1 MLLYKRVCS
10 DIVKCLQIIPPDS
23 VLFRIYA
30 NAIGE
35 TNMGVLNSF
44 RDLPMY
50 NFGVKVVKEME
61 DKDREFLEQNIQMAI
76 QQGQI
81 DLEDAMAVRSLKDVN
96 QAERLLII
104 RRKKRIQEQQQ
115 MAAQNSQMQAQQAQQ
130 AAMAASQAKQQELQ
144 MEAQLKQ
151 QEIQLKGQ
159 MDMQLM
165 QMEHEMRKEIE
176 MIKAQATLG
185 FREDDQNFKEKL
197 EVMKEDRKD
206 VRLSQQQVESNQPQ
220 EDVTT
225 NEPVQ

>member
-1 MLLYKRVCS
+1 
-10 DIVKCLQIIPPDS
+10 
-23 VLFRIYA
+23 
-30 NAIGE
+30 
-35 TNMGVLNSF
+35 MGVLNSF

-104 RRKKRIQEQQQ
+104 RRKKRMQEQQQ

-130 AAMAASQAKQQELQ
+130 AAQAASQAKQQELQ
-144 MEAQLKQ
+144 MEAQIKQ

-165 QMEHEMRKEIE
+165 KMEHEMRKEIE

-206 VRLSQQQVESNQPQ
+206 NRLAQEQVQSNQP
-220 EDVTT
+220 EDDVNI
-225 NEPVQ
+225 NELPQ

>member
-1 MLLYKRVCS
+1 
-10 DIVKCLQIIPPDS
+10 
-23 VLFRIYA
+23 
-30 NAIGE
+30 
-35 TNMGVLNSF
+35 
-44 RDLPMY
+44 
-50 NFGVKVVKEME
+50 
-61 DKDREFLEQNIQMAI
+61 
-76 QQGQI
+76 
-81 DLEDAMAVRSLKDVN
+81 
-96 QAERLLII
+96 
-104 RRKKRIQEQQQ
+104 
-115 MAAQNSQMQAQQAQQ
+115 
-130 AAMAASQAKQQELQ
+130 

-206 VRLSQQQVESNQPQ
+206 VRLSQQQIESNQPQ

>member
-1 MLLYKRVCS
+1 
-10 DIVKCLQIIPPDS
+10 
-23 VLFRIYA
+23 
-30 NAIGE
+30 
-35 TNMGVLNSF
+35 
-44 RDLPMY
+44 
-50 NFGVKVVKEME
+50 ME
-61 DKDREFLEQNIQMAI
+61 
-76 QQGQI
+76 
-81 DLEDAMAVRSLKDVN
+81 S
-96 QAERLLII
+96 
-104 RRKKRIQEQQQ
+104 
-115 MAAQNSQMQAQQAQQ
+115 
-130 AAMAASQAKQQELQ
+130 
-144 MEAQLKQ
+144 QLKQ

-206 VRLSQQQVESNQPQ
+206 VRLSQQQIESNQPQ